1 MSKPSFATAFLVD
14 QTPEEAF
21 AAITNVRG
29 WWSENIDGSTD
40 AVDGEFTYRFE
51 DKHSCTIRV
60 IDLVPGRT
68 VRWRVL
74 DNHFD
79 FTEDQAEW
87 IGTEVAW
94 ELVSCGDQ
102 TEVQFSHIGLY
113 PDHECFDVCSNAW
126 SFYINDSL
134 RNLIATG
141 EGKPN
146 PKEDLA
152 RS

>member
-1 MSKPSFATAFLVD
+1 MSGPSYNTAFLVD

-29 WWSENIDGSTD
+29 WWSENIDGPTD
-40 AVDGEFTYRFE
+40 AVDGEFGYSRQDT
-51 DKHSCTIRV
+51 HSSRIKV
-60 IDLVPGRT
+60 LELVPGEA

-74 DNHFD
+74 DNRFD
-79 FTEDQAEW
+79 FTADQTEW
-87 IGTEVAW
+87 IGTEMSFQVARR
-94 ELVSCGDQ
+94 GDQ
-102 TEVQFSHIGLY
+102 TEVHFSHVGLY

-126 SFYINDSL
+126 SFYIDDSL

-146 PKEDLA
+146 PREDLV